1 MRRAIVG
8 VVLGALL
15 LVGCGGLDK
24 EKFALANRSGQAV
37 KSATDVGVVPG
48 KYRELVQAFATEV
61 SLSRDKATNEKERAL
76 AGEYGDA
83 LTAYRDALAVL
94 DEKAN
99 KAYGPFVAA
108 TPEMVRIASTYSL
121 PIAKAVSPERFA
133 AEAISVAKDVYESM
147 GRTPTQAQLESAA
160 DAVLKKG
167 SDVMRFTRPPVARI
181 DLLDAE
187 AAVQSLWKIGGDRI
201 EKASRALR

>member
-76 AGEYGDA
+76 AGEYG
-83 LTAYRDALAVL
+83 DALAVL